1 VCPTLEVKMYLAS
14 LCFKKDTKILEDVLI
29 SGMWELSYPTRLPKL
44 NLSTLVYRRNRG
56 DVILTYN
63 LTRANTLPAL
73 FPSVGP
79 NSRTISH
86 I

>member
-1 VCPTLEVKMYLAS
+1 MQRRV
-14 LCFKKDTKILEDVLI
+14 TKVI
-29 SGMWELSYPTRLPKL
+29 SGMWELSYPARLSKL
-44 NLSTLVYRRNRG
+44 NLPTLVYWIYRG
-56 DVILTYN
+56 DAILAYK
-63 LTRANTLPAL
+63 LMSANTLPAL